1 MGEFYKDLLAVAT
14 RINQGATLE
23 QVFSKFYEEFKVHIP
38 YDRIGVSVIT
48 EDHEFVKSIWARS
61 EYSEL
66 HLGLGYQAK
75 LEGSSLQRIISTG
88 EPRILNDLETY
99 LNDHP
104 QSHSTR
110 LVVKEGIRS
119 SLTCPLIAENKP
131 IGFLFFSKNEQ
142 NAYQDVHVKTFLEIA
157 QQLSLVVA
165 RIQDIDRL
173 KNLNELKNKFL
184 GIAAHD
190 LRSPLALVRSYVEM
204 IQEPDFCED
213 SDKRKYFYSKIDKTT
228 KRMFKLINDLLDFS
242 AIESGNLSLE
252 KSKISLSGFLKE
264 TINNNILTAQ
274 AKKIRI
280 AGEIPSDLPELEID
294 ERRINQVLDNFITN
308 AIKFSSEDTK
318 IIVKAEIIDDMVKI
332 SVIDQGQG
340 IPDEE
345 QVKLFSEFGKT
356 SVRPTGGEKSTGLGL
371 AIVKKIVAA
380 HGGEVGVKSKV
391 GKGSTFYFTL
401 PL

>member
-1 MGEFYKDLLAVAT
+1 
-14 RINQGATLE
+14 
-23 QVFSKFYEEFKVHIP
+23 
-38 YDRIGVSVIT
+38 
-48 EDHEFVKSIWARS
+48 
-61 EYSEL
+61 
-66 HLGLGYQAK
+66 
-75 LEGSSLQRIISTG
+75 
-88 EPRILNDLETY
+88 
-99 LNDHP
+99 
-104 QSHSTR
+104 
-110 LVVKEGIRS
+110 
-119 SLTCPLIAENKP
+119 
-131 IGFLFFSKNEQ
+131 
-142 NAYQDVHVKTFLEIA
+142 
-157 QQLSLVVA
+157 
-165 RIQDIDRL
+165 
-173 KNLNELKNKFL
+173 
-184 GIAAHD
+184 
-190 LRSPLALVRSYVEM
+190 
-204 IQEPDFCED
+204 
-213 SDKRKYFYSKIDKTT
+213 
-228 KRMFKLINDLLDFS
+228 
-242 AIESGNLSLE
+242 
-252 KSKISLSGFLKE
+252 LSGFLKE